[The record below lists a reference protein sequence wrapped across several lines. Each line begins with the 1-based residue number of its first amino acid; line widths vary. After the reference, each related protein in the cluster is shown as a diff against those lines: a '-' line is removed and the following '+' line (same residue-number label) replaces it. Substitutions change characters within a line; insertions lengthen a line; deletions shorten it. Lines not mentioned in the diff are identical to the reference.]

1 MGATGS
7 GKTQF
12 INKASG
18 SSLRVGLNLESCT
31 AEVQLA
37 DEFTLDERKVILIDT
52 PGFDDTNKSDTDILK
67 LIAAFLATTYEA
79 GSKVAGVIYIH
90 RISDRRFTGIAGRNF
105 KMFRELC
112 GDSTLR
118 NVILVTNMWGE
129 VTKDVGESRE
139 RELTTNFFKQVL
151 DKGAQL
157 ARHQNTTQSAHDIIR
172 RIMKNQP
179 VVLQIQRELVDEHK
193 DIIDTAAGDA
203 VNKEIKE
210 QIKRHQAEMKAVQ
223 EEMLQALKDK
233 DEETRKEMEE
243 ESRKLQAQM
252 DKMRKDSEG
261 MASNYQEEKRR
272 MEESMR
278 EMQEQARREREQ
290 SEADYKR
297 QMEALHKRLE
307 EGANSTAAQ
316 RAELQKRIDS
326 LQHQWDNRPRGGGGC
341 LIM

>member
-1 MGATGS
+1 
-7 GKTQF
+7 
-12 INKASG
+12 
-18 SSLRVGLNLESCT
+18 
-31 AEVQLA
+31 
-37 DEFTLDERKVILIDT
+37 
-52 PGFDDTNKSDTDILK
+52 
-67 LIAAFLATTYEA
+67 
-79 GSKVAGVIYIH
+79 
-90 RISDRRFTGIAGRNF
+90 
-105 KMFRELC
+105 MFRELC

-118 NVILVTNMWGE
+118 NVVLVTNMWGE
-129 VTKDVGESRE
+129 VTKDVGEARE
-139 RELTTNFFKQVL
+139 RELTTKFFKQVI

-157 ARHQNTTQSAHDIIR
+157 ARHQNTTQSTYDIIR

-243 ESRKLQAQM
+243 ESRRLQEQM
-252 DKMRKDSEG
+252 DRMKKDSEG
-261 MASNYQEEKRR
+261 MASNYQEEKKR
-272 MEESMR
+272 MEDAMR
-278 EMQEQARREREQ
+278 EMQEQARKEREQ
-290 SEADYKR
+290 ADAEYRR

-307 EGANSTAAQ
+307 EGANATAAQ
-316 RAELQKRIDS
+316 RAELQKRIDG
-326 LQHQWDNRPRGGGGC
+326 LQHQWDNRPQGGGGC